1 MYIYD
6 KQFTGPQDRREE
18 QPLILQPTDR
28 YHHHHRTPDIRGGSS
43 EGLGQP
49 MLPSRYGTPCIQ
61 DDSSKWL
68 DFAVLNK
75 IIPKILNEFNF
86 RDPNLRTWHKTWIKL
101 QFVPAIN
108 ASWNTSNPIRRIIL
122 VGHTDEVGKQSDNY
136 QLGKA
141 RANAVAEEIK
151 KGIGPNLSSKIKFE
165 TFSSGECQPEIRAY
179 KTDPGGRLTRVRPER
194 EKRNRRVDVYAAK

>member
-28 YHHHHRTPDIRGGSS
+28 YHHHHPTPDIRGGSS

-49 MLPSRYGTPCIQ
+49 MLPSRYGTPCIH

-151 KGIGPNLSSKIKFE
+151 KESAQTSAARSNLRHFLQANASPKF
-165 TFSSGECQPEIRAY
+165 GHIR
-179 KTDPGGRLTRVRPER
+179 RTRE
-194 EKRNRRVDVYAAK
+194 AG